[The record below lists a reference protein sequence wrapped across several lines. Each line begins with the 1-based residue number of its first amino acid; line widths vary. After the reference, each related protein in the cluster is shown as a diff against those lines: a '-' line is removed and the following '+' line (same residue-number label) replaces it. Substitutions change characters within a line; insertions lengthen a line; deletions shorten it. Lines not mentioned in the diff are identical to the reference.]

1 MRRVECAPRSGGQHA
16 ERQRRGDRVLRV
28 DLNVEEQHLV
38 RVMLRL
44 RLRLWLGLGLGLGG
58 IGPGL
63 GPGLDVAEQHHVR
76 VEGMDE

>member
-38 RVMLRL
+38 RVTLRL
-44 RLRLWLGLGLGLGG
+44 RLGLGLGLGG